1 MARWFCDYWRIVIP
15 PKSLA
20 EIDAERWLLVCPLPG
35 ERSCQCRPFF
45 RYYILIAA
53 ALVQFVCGVLFSMT
67 IISKPFDLNVF
78 GASTNNR
85 NAQLTIESSV
95 AIALA
100 MAFVGPAN
108 ERRGPRWSMLVG
120 SSLAIV
126 GLCAIQIALWARI
139 WAPLVVGCI
148 GCGLGY
154 GFLVIAAVSTVQKW
168 YPDLRGSALGVSMLG
183 FGAGQIAWN
192 AAFDCVRDHLAD
204 EMVLNTTF
212 LFVILLLSPLLAFG
226 IVAMRTPPSS
236 FRVHGHDMHG
246 VPTEA
251 VPSSTTLQDDYYNI
265 GMTLVNYS
273 ALTLPRR
280 DGPVAGT
287 ERAYHEQVRGLTLLQ
302 CIFSTD
308 FLCLVVAS
316 AALACTGL
324 LYAEISDPTDADRIP
339 RWFNT
344 TSNEN
349 VRLHADIAGLL
360 SRVVCPMLSDAISK
374 ALYWNPAFARK
385 VVFLLLL
392 LLPAVSLPLLLDT
405 LDDFARLK
413 TMIYIAKTAANGGF
427 AVIGCFLTDLYGV
440 YNMST
445 MYGLVLAGWSLGSV
459 VVAVRF
465 SGDRTDYFDQVQ
477 LIWVLCLVGFCLMVF
492 VRTDSMDRFYHGY
505 QLSICG
511 KTVLQIPF
519 KRRPEASS
527 TVMDPCSLSMATLG
541 RLSSKHQLVS
551 ATSLSKT
558 MSFKHDGA
566 FFIVR
571 SDSEASVGHLNV

>member
-1 MARWFCDYWRIVIP
+1 MSRWFRDYWRIVVP
-15 PKSLA
+15 PKSPD

-35 ERSCQCRPFF
+35 ARYGSCQCRPFF
-45 RYYILIAA
+45 RYYILVAA
-53 ALVQFVCGVLFSMT
+53 VLVQFVCGVLFAMT
-67 IISKPFDLNVF
+67 IVSKPFDLNVF
-78 GASTNNR
+78 GATTNNR
-85 NAQLTIESSV
+85 NARLTIESGV

-100 MAFVGPAN
+100 MAFVGPVN

-120 SSLAIV
+120 SSLAV
-126 GLCAIQIALWARI
+126 AGLCAIQIALWARI

-148 GCGLGY
+148 GCGLGF
-154 GFLVIAAVSTVQKW
+154 GFLMICSVSTVQKW

-192 AAFDCVRDHLAD
+192 ATFDSVRDHLAD
-204 EMVLNTTF
+204 EMALNTTF
-212 LFVILLLSPLLAFG
+212 LFVILLLAPLLAFG
-226 IVAMRTPPSS
+226 IVAMRTPPAT
-236 FRVHGHDMHG
+236 FRVQGHNMHG
-246 VPTEA
+246 IPTEA
-251 VPSSTTLQDDYYNI
+251 VLSPTTLQDDFYNI

-273 ALTLPRR
+273 AVTQPRQ
-280 DGPVAGT
+280 DGAVAGT
-287 ERAYHEQVRGLTLLQ
+287 DRAYHEHVKGLTLLQ

-308 FLCLVVAS
+308 FFCLVVAS

-324 LYAEISDPTDADRIP
+324 LYAEISDPTDQDRIP

-344 TSNEN
+344 TSSDHLML
-349 VRLHADIAGLL
+349 RADIAGLL
-360 SRVVCPMLSDAISK
+360 SRVVCPMLSDAMSK
-374 ALYWNPAFARK
+374 GFYWNPAFARK

-392 LLPAVSLPLLLDT
+392 LVPAVSLPLLLT
-405 LDDFARLK
+405 SLDDFARFR
-413 TMIYIAKTAANGGF
+413 TMIYITKTVASGGF

-440 YNMST
+440 YNMGT

-459 VVAVRF
+459 VVAARF

-477 LIWVLCLVGFCLMVF
+477 LMWVLCLIGFCLMVF

-519 KRRPEASS
+519 KRRLEASS
-527 TVMDPCSLSMATLG
+527 TMDPGGLSMTTLG
-541 RLSSKHQLVS
+541 RLSSKQQIS
-551 ATSLSKT
+551 TSLSKT

-566 FFIVR
+566 FFIVS
-571 SDSEASVGHLNV
+571 SDSETSVGHFDV